1 MTLIFVPTDGLGNLL
16 FQHNAAYS
24 FANENNL
31 ELCAPGWYYD
41 RFPKFG
47 EYAKLFKHVKILGE
61 ESDGGGRS
69 GFNGGTS
76 APHMFHPP
84 AEFSMDPERWRI
96 MNALR
101 FSADKTVY
109 VERGHIYTPIPKE
122 ARVISGYFQSWRHFD
137 KFRIEIRDLLFTNES
152 ELYSL
157 KKEKYD
163 ILSGNKPTV
172 CVHIRRGDY
181 AKYPTIHPMCN
192 EDYYKTSMNKFVGD
206 YKFLVFAENIEDIRN
221 WDIWSDRDVHFVDD
235 EPLALDTLFLMAL
248 CNNFIIA
255 NSSLSLMAYY
265 MRQNEDA
272 RIIYPKNWFGPGG
285 PRFNIEDIVK
295 Q

>member
-1 MTLIFVPTDGLGNLL
+1 MTLVFVPTDGLGNLL

-24 FANENNL
+24 FAKENNL

-69 GFNGGTS
+69 GLNGGSS
-76 APHMFHPP
+76 AQHIFHPP
-84 AEFSMDPERWRI
+84 QEFFMDPERWRI
-96 MNALR
+96 LNALR
-101 FSADKTVY
+101 FSPVKNVY
-109 VERGHIYTPIPKE
+109 VERGHTYKPIPKD
-122 ARVISGYFQSWRHFD
+122 ARVISGYFQSWKYFD
-137 KFRIEIRDLLFTNES
+137 KFRIEIRDLLFANET
-152 ELYSL
+152 ELHDL
-157 KKEKYD
+157 KKEKHAT
-163 ILSGNKPTV
+163 LSEGKPTV

-181 AKYPTIHPMCN
+181 AKNPTIHPMCDQEYYTKAIN
-192 EDYYKTSMNKFVGD
+192 EFSGK
-206 YKFLVFAENIEDIRN
+206 YKFLVFAENIEEIRKWN
-221 WDIWSDRDVHFVDD
+221 VWSDLDVHFVDD
-235 EPLALDTLFLMAL
+235 EPLPLDTLFLMAL
-248 CNNFIIA
+248 CHNFIIA

-272 RIIYPKNWFGPGG
+272 RLIFPKDWFGPGG

-295 Q
+295 T